1 LARHLISLH
10 FKDEDRPKKVTGALD
25 AATLTEFISYARTK
39 YMPVLSDEA
48 AEMLV
53 EGYVDMRRMGGSR
66 KAGRHGL
73 CVCPPG
79 HPPCST
85 IPFVE

>member
-1 LARHLISLH
+1 M
-10 FKDEDRPKKVTGALD
+10 TGALD
-25 AATLTEFISYARTK
+25 AATLTEYISYARTK

-66 KAGRHGL
+66 KVGHHGL
-73 CVCPPG
+73 Y
-79 HPPCST
+79 T
-85 IPFVE
+85 IPGSS